1 MKNELK
7 IYQIAGILFTVILGT
22 LLHFVY
28 EWSGNRP
35 IAALVSPI
43 NESVWEHL
51 KLLLIPMLL
60 FSVVEYFL
68 LGKKYPNLVMANTVG
83 LIIGLVTIVV
93 LYYTYSGI
101 IGTNFLIL
109 DILIFIFSTILAFYL
124 GYRFTVNQKFSTFM
138 PETGL
143 AILFLIFAIFI
154 LFTFSPPI
162 INLFKDPI
170 TDTYGILK
178 SANKKLPTF

>member
-1 MKNELK
+1 MNNKLK
-7 IYQIAGILFTVILGT
+7 TFQIVGIIFTVILGT

-28 EWSGNRP
+28 EWSGNHP

-43 NESVWEHL
+43 NESIWEHL

-60 FSVVEYFL
+60 FSVLEYFI
-68 LGKKYPNLVMANTVG
+68 LGKEYPNLIMANTVG

-101 IGTNFLIL
+101 LGTNYLIL

-124 GYRFTVNQKFSTFM
+124 GYRFTTEQKFSKFM

-143 AILFLIFAIFI
+143 AILLLIFAIFI
-154 LFTFSPPI
+154 LFTFNPPK
-162 INLFKDPI
+162 INLFRDPV
-170 TDTYGILK
+170 TDTFGILK
-178 SANKKLPTF
+178 TSN